1 MSDIQDLIH
10 TTTIKAFDLGVKHE
24 QERIIKVLEELIAIL
39 KGDK

>member
-1 MSDIQDLIH
+1 MSE
-10 TTTIKAFDLGVKHE
+10 TEYTKGYRAGRAYE